1 MNENIFNQI
10 NEDIKSAMLER
21 DKVKLESLRGAK
33 KEFLEAK
40 TAKGGDGTL
49 SDEKAIQIIQKM
61 IKQRKDAADI
71 FQTQNREE
79 LAENEL
85 AEAAILEN
93 YLPAQMSVEELTA
106 YITATVKKLGANGM
120 QDMGK
125 IMGVASKELAG
136 RSDGKS
142 ISNVVR
148 QVLSNL

>member
-71 FQTQNREE
+71 FKTQNREE